1 MTKWFLFALFLIV
14 GLGMLVVGIVYM
26 RREKQDA
33 ESVRIY
39 RAAAIIG
46 ALLTIGAIL
55 WQVLA

>member
-14 GLGMLVVGIVYM
+14 GFGMLIVGIVYM

-39 RAAAIIG
+39 RTAAIIG
-46 ALLTIGAIL
+46 SLLTIGTIL

>member
-14 GLGMLVVGIVYM
+14 GLGMLIVGIAYM

-39 RAAAIIG
+39 RTAAIIG
-46 ALLTIGAIL
+46 SLLTIGAIL